1 VVEEVEEKRSKLRWE
16 RMCGQVEV
24 SELAEEKF
32 LM

>member
-1 VVEEVEEKRSKLRWE
+1 MCGEVEVSELRWE
-16 RMCGQVEV
+16 RMCGEVEV